1 MNSIFSFIILG
12 AGALAAGS
20 ILGYLFRQNIAKK
33 RVGTI
38 EAKLEKMLEGA
49 KREAKETVIQAK
61 DKSIKIL
68 EEAQKEQKER
78 EQQIMRLGDRLERKE
93 QSLEIKSQD
102 LDKKYIEVAEKAEKV
117 KEIKEQLLQAQAKK
131 MAELERVA
139 KLTQEQAKEELLS
152 QVEKEQG
159 EIFMERIQKLEQA
172 GFIILEKYRGFRLTA
187 KGKGVGK
194 KISNRHQVLYKFLK
208 LLSLPED
215 VINHDIEG
223 LEHHLSNKTLDALEK
238 LIRNLKKSKK
248 REKKLT
254 SHKYLSDTLNRK

>member
-1 MNSIFSFIILG
+1 MITEPHED
-12 AGALAAGS
+12 
-20 ILGYLFRQNIAKK
+20 Y
-33 RVGTI
+33 
-38 EAKLEKMLEGA
+38 
-49 KREAKETVIQAK
+49 
-61 DKSIKIL
+61 
-68 EEAQKEQKER
+68 
-78 EQQIMRLGDRLERKE
+78 LER
-93 QSLEIKSQD
+93 IC
-102 LDKKYIEVAEKAEKV
+102 
-117 KEIKEQLLQAQAKK
+117 
-131 MAELERVA
+131 
-139 KLTQEQAKEELLS
+139 ELLD
-152 QVEKEQG
+152 EKG
-159 EIFMERIQKLEQA
+159 YARVTDIATRLNVKPASVTMMLQKLEQA